1 MYILY
6 LIVLLLIILI
16 ISTKISG
23 SQQSVKVYPNSIW
36 RILPKVYDIHKGD
49 DKSKSMS
56 FKLVECKLIGN
67 DWSSKNF
74 TALLVKK
81 RFLFF
86 TNWTLLTYK
95 KNDQTVVL
103 KFKRFEDVEKFFLY
117 ASRDKLKEYYQNFVI
132 NE

>member
-1 MYILY
+1 M
-6 LIVLLLIILI
+6 
-16 ISTKISG
+16 
-23 SQQSVKVYPNSIW
+23 
-36 RILPKVYDIHKGD
+36 PKVYDIHKGD
-49 DKSKSMS
+49 DKGKSMS

-86 TNWTLLTYK
+86 KHWTLLTYK

-103 KFKRFEDVEKFFLY
+103 KFKRFEDVEKFFLH